1 MLGRS
6 IGKNSL
12 LLACFA
18 LVTAGLLA
26 GTFQLTRDQIEQA
39 ERAAAQAA
47 LFEIIPQ
54 ALHTNDLL
62 EDTMAIP
69 QEAWGQLGLA
79 QGGLIHRARQN
90 DEVTAVIIPSVAPDG
105 YSGAIRM
112 LVGINRDGSL
122 SGVRVLS
129 HRETPGLGDKVDL
142 SRSDWILSFDG
153 RSLGNP
159 QPERWAVRRDGGVFD
174 QFTGATITPR
184 AVINQV
190 RRALEF
196 SEEYHELLFP
206 SAAETDPAAGIET
219 TLSNDQADL

>member
-26 GTFQLTRDQIEQA
+26 GTYQLTRDQIELA

-54 ALHTNDLL
+54 EQHTNDLL
-62 EDTMAIP
+62 EDTLVIP
-69 QEAWGQLGLA
+69 QEGWAQLGLNF
-79 QGGLIHRARQN
+79 GGLIHRARQN
-90 DEVTAVIIPSVAPDG
+90 DQVTAVIIPSVAPDG

-112 LVGINRDGSL
+112 LVGVNREGTV
-122 SGVRVLS
+122 SGVRVLN

-153 RSLGNP
+153 RALGDP
-159 QPERWAVRRDGGVFD
+159 PAERWAVRRDGGDFD

-190 RRALEF
+190 RRTLEYV
-196 SEEYHELLFP
+196 EENRELLFP
-206 SAAETDPAAGIET
+206 ESAENGNVSTRET
-219 TLSNDQADL
+219 TPSN